1 MKTHLAHLMQRSFQR
16 ALQRSAPDYW
26 RSRRQFVR
34 QFTGLSAGVLMGQSL
49 WPEMAKK
56 PKVLIIGAGI
66 AGLSAAHQ
74 LKKAGIK
81 AHLYEASNRFG
92 GRMMTLRNYF
102 GPGLTTE
109 LGGEFIDAYHED
121 MLALAK
127 EFNLE
132 IYDLRKDEA
141 SLEQSL
147 YFGGKRYTEAD
158 LSKAIEP
165 FIPQFRASLEKLPE
179 DFEQISYHN
188 ADSWRSLDQLS
199 IPQYLDSIGVKGWLK
214 DFYHSNMSSYYT
226 MDAAEQ
232 SVINLFLLL
241 GLPAVGHENEE
252 QEEVA
257 EVFKIRGGS
266 QALTEALA
274 KSLEGQIKL
283 GHALTELIKHPDGT
297 YTAVFEQHGKPKKIK
312 AGYLILTLPF
322 TKLREVK
329 TTGFQ
334 WSPVKGKCI
343 QELGYGNGGK
353 ILFGL
358 NERIWRKQG
367 YQGGFNTDLPAYSGW
382 DSSRM
387 QPGDLAS
394 LTVFGGSNIGHDAA
408 NLTQNEII
416 DKYLPGLEQMWPGFK
431 AATNGKMHKFSWE
444 NYPFNL
450 GSYTAYKTGQWARFG
465 GAEKES
471 EGNILF
477 AGEHCSVIFQG
488 YMNGGAYSGRVAA
501 EKLLFELKANKAG

>member
-1 MKTHLAHLMQRSFQR
+1 MKTQLAQQLQRSFQR

-26 RSRRQFVR
+26 QSRRQFMR
-34 QFTGLSAGVLMGQSL
+34 QFTGLSAGVLLGQSWL
-49 WPEMAKK
+49 PELANKQ
-56 PKVLIIGAGI
+56 KVLIVGAGI

-74 LKKAGIK
+74 LKKAGIN
-81 AHLYEASNRFG
+81 ANLYEASNRFG

-132 IYDLRKDEA
+132 IYDLRKDETLL
-141 SLEQSL
+141 LESL
-147 YFGGKRYTEAD
+147 YFGGKGYTEAD
-158 LSKAIEP
+158 LSQAIEP
-165 FIPQFRASLEKLPE
+165 FIPQFRASLEKLPQ
-179 DFEQISYHN
+179 DFEALSYRN
-188 ADSWRSLDQLS
+188 AESWRSLDLLS
-199 IPQYLDSIGVKGWLK
+199 IPQYLDSIGIKGWLK
-214 DFYHSNMSSYYT
+214 DFYHSSMSGYYT
-226 MDAAEQ
+226 LDAAKQ

-241 GLPAVGHENEE
+241 GLPEAGHEKEE
-252 QEEVA
+252 QEDQA

-266 QALTEALA
+266 QALTDAIG

-283 GHALTELIKHPDGT
+283 GHALTEIIKNADGK
-297 YTAVFEQHGKPKKIK
+297 YTAVFEHLGKAKRVK
-312 AGYLILTLPF
+312 ADYLILTLPF

-334 WSPVKGKCI
+334 WSPTKNKCI
-343 QELGYGNGGK
+343 QELSYGNGGK

-367 YQGGFNTDLPAYSGW
+367 FHGGFNTDFPAFSGW

-394 LTVFGGSNIGHDAA
+394 LTVFGGGNIGHDAA
-408 NLTQNEII
+408 NLTQNELIS
-416 DKYLPGLEQMWPGFK
+416 KYLPGLEQLWPGFK
-431 AATNGKMHKFSWE
+431 AATNGKMQKFSWE
-444 NYPFNL
+444 DYPFNL
-450 GSYTAYKTGQWARFG
+450 GSYTAYQPGHWASFG
-465 GAEKES
+465 GAEKEP

-488 YMNGGAYSGRVAA
+488 YMNGGAYSGRIAA
-501 EKLLFELKANKAG
+501 EKIVSTLQK